1 MKNLLYILLLL
12 PQIFLGQTSFEEGNE
27 LYRKNQFQEAVLAYE
42 SVLKT
47 NKHSAELYFNLGNA
61 YYKLNKV
68 APAIYNFEKALLLK
82 PNDKT
87 ILNNLAFAQKMQIDE
102 VKEVPEVGFGKI
114 VTNFTSSRHYNS
126 WAWIAVYGSFFIL
139 LFFIGY
145 YFSNRTLL
153 KRIFFGGMFV
163 SGLVLVLG
171 ITAALSE
178 KEHETLDRPAIVFD
192 EQVEVKGEP
201 KSDAQNAFILH
212 EGTKVEVMEELD
224 DWRKI
229 ALPDGTDGW
238 ILKNSIKELK
248 AAL

>member
-12 PQIFLGQTSFEEGNE
+12 PQIFLAQKGFEDGNE
-27 LYRKNQFQEAVLAYE
+27 LFRKNQFQEAAQAYE

-82 PNDKT
+82 PNDET

-102 VKEVPEVGFGKI
+102 IKEVPEVGFGKI

-126 WAWIAVYGSFFIL
+126 WAWVAVFGSFFIL

-145 YFSNRTLL
+145 YFSRRTLL

-163 SGLVLVLG
+163 SGLILVLG

-178 KEHETLDRPAIVFD
+178 KEHELLYRPAIVFD

-201 KSDAQNAFILH
+201 KSDAQNAFVLH

-248 AAL
+248 ADL

>member
-12 PQIFLGQTSFEEGNE
+12 PQIFLGQTGFEEGNE
-27 LYRKNQFQEAVLAYE
+27 LYRKNQFQEAAQAYE

-145 YFSNRTLL
+145 YFSHRTLL

-178 KEHETLDRPAIVFD
+178 KEHEILDRPAIVFD

-201 KSDAQNAFILH
+201 KSDAQNAFVLH